1 MRTALFDSPWGPV
14 AVSILVG
21 CLTLV
26 AAMIALARP
35 RGAWLRSRLEPY
47 GAARTTS
54 APPAGAESAWRP
66 NAARVRGMVDKAIR
80 SSGLAATLERR
91 LERANL
97 RLRPVELVFWS
108 AAGGVGAAVLLTL
121 ISSSTVLGL
130 LAFMFGL
137 LVPSI
142 WVSVRGAHRMRA
154 FDAQLPDIL
163 MTMSGSLKVGQSFS
177 HSVRSIVEEGQAPA
191 GEEFERV
198 LNETRLGSPMDE
210 ALTAMADR
218 IDSEDL
224 RFVLLSVNIQNEV
237 GGSLAEL
244 FQTVSDTV
252 RERQQFRRKVRALTA
267 MGRASAYLLLIMP
280 FATAALITLI
290 SPSYM
295 GPLYQT
301 GIGQVLLVIMLV
313 MMAIGALVLRKIV
326 DVKG

>member
-1 MRTALFDSPWGPV
+1 MGRPTTYTPQLALN
-14 AVSILVG
+14 I
-21 CLTLV
+21 CQR
-26 AAMIALARP
+26 IAD
-35 RGAWLRSRLEPY
+35 GE
-47 GAARTTS
+47 
-54 APPAGAESAWRP
+54 
-66 NAARVRGMVDKAIR
+66 
-80 SSGLAATLERR
+80 
-91 LERANL
+91 
-97 RLRPVELVFWS
+97 
-108 AAGGVGAAVLLTL
+108 
-121 ISSSTVLGL
+121 
-130 LAFMFGL
+130 
-137 LVPSI
+137 
-142 WVSVRGAHRMRA
+142 
-154 FDAQLPDIL
+154 
-163 MTMSGSLKVGQSFS
+163 
-177 HSVRSIVEEGQAPA
+177 SVRSIVEEGQAPA